1 MYLNRGPVFPAFLFL
16 AGCLAPLRVHADA
29 ISGVSVR
36 TDTTNLPGGS
46 ACSLSSSG
54 AAIQCTSGETGVP
67 VVAQASGS
75 ASAAFGFLTVAVAAE
90 GPAPNPATP
99 SAVAEASASYSY
111 EVILPNAPP
120 GEVIGFYRVTQSR
133 TGNPL
138 EQGTFS
144 ITEGSAS
151 TSLPIADVGGPFP
164 FLLQHP
170 YVAGQPLDITAS
182 IQALA
187 LAPGSMSAT
196 VQLVAFTDATGAPIA
211 FTIVPEPAGWPV
223 LGLCLVVIWRAKV
236 FAITS
241 RG

>member
-1 MYLNRGPVFPAFLFL
+1 MSLIRGLAFTGWLFL
-16 AGCLAPLRVHADA
+16 AFSVAPLRVKADA
-29 ISGVSVR
+29 ISTVSVR

-75 ASAAFGFLTVAVAAE
+75 ASAAFGLLTVATAAD

-99 SAVAEASASYSY
+99 SAVAEANASYSY
-111 EVILPNAPP
+111 QVILPNAPP
-120 GEVIGFYRVTQSR
+120 GEVIGFYHVTMGR

-138 EQGTFS
+138 EQGTIS

-151 TSLPIADVGGPFP
+151 TTFPISDAGGPLP
-164 FLLQHP
+164 FLLMHP

-187 LAPGSMSAT
+187 LASGSMSAT
-196 VQLVAFTDATGAPIA
+196 VQLVGFTDGTGAPIA

-223 LGLCLVVIWRAKV
+223 LGLCLLVVWRAKGRL
-236 FAITS
+236 S
-241 RG
+241 